1 MLIIIIRIDLI
12 VQAKSGTG
20 KTCVFCTIALEG
32 ITVANNTLEVLVLSP
47 TREIAAQ
54 SLNVCISS
62 HLIKPFMFYPTRKLN
77 KIWYELHTSLLYYIH
92 WLRYIFT
99 LINLYIISTI
109 DNWLQLL
116 TLGDDKDW
124 KSYPWSESATVLWR
138 S

>member
-62 HLIKPFMFYPTRKLN
+62 
-77 KIWYELHTSLLYYIH
+77 
-92 WLRYIFT
+92 
-99 LINLYIISTI
+99 
-109 DNWLQLL
+109 
-116 TLGDDKDW
+116 
-124 KSYPWSESATVLWR
+124 
-138 S
+138 